1 MTTILWQYWKHAKP
15 KEVMA
20 LSVASFQRNLR
31 GDFRLATCGDYFA
44 GLKQVNSPRIC
55 HGQFKRRFGRSMPQ
69 HLTRDFDKIIKL
81 QAAIESPI
89 VSDDFIRL
97 YDDHFLLRETDVSEL
112 GYSIS
117 KRKQYNFEKATTKT
131 VWQDLRHKS
140 YLALRDR
147 GLPTYTFATHNAIR
161 YNKQKS
167 QSMIDE
173 FRLFDVPLLFEVL
186 YQNLYFDDPS
196 IKCSDQKEFA
206 FITCVNDLM
215 GCTIDDCRLLNV
227 QNTGVN
233 KTLQHVRRVLGLD
246 KWTWPKGFEK
256 YLSDNNL
263 QANGETKAFIETVL
277 KNFMVPT

>member
-1 MTTILWQYWKHAKP
+1 MVTLLWQYWKHAKP

-20 LSVASFQRNLR
+20 TSVESFRRNLR
-31 GDFRLATCGDYFA
+31 GDFQLVTCGDYFA
-44 GLKQVNSPRIC
+44 GIKQVNSPRIC
-55 HGQFKRRFGRSMPQ
+55 HGQFKRKFGRSLPKE
-69 HLTRDFDKIIKL
+69 LTRDFDKVIKL
-81 QAAIESPI
+81 QAAIDSPI

-112 GYSIS
+112 GFSIS
-117 KRKQYNFEKATTKT
+117 KRKQYNFDSPITKT
-131 VWQDLRHKS
+131 VWYDLRHKS

-147 GLPTYTFATHNAIR
+147 GLPTYLFATHNAVR
-161 YNKQKS
+161 YNKDKAQK
-167 QSMIDE
+167 MIDE
-173 FRLFDVPLLFEVL
+173 FKLFDVPLLFEII

-206 FITCVNDLM
+206 FVECVNDLM

-246 KWTWPKGFEK
+246 KWTWPEGFGD
-256 YLSDNNL
+256 YLS
-263 QANGETKAFIETVL
+263 QHEIQVNGETKAFIETVL